1 MAPRRCH
8 LEPIWLQ
15 EPIFI
20 DFGSIF
26 QWFWNGFLRYILIDI
41 VTRLRSNLDSF
52 SREDVKT
59 RSCGVAKAWR
69 REAVLKMAF
78 VTTFE
83 EAVQGVCA
91 LWHFTLLHIALL
103 CLAPCMDMHGF
114 TLVYIYIY
122 IYTYTHPH
130 DLHFPLS
137 LSLYIYIYTSVYP
150 CALNAQE
157 ERIGSSSFCCSIFLS
172 CLDFRDAYVFS
183 I

>member
-20 DFGSIF
+20 DLGSIF
-26 QWFWNGFLRYILIDI
+26 QWFWNGFLRYTLIDI

-78 VTTFE
+78 VVTFE
-83 EAVQGVCA
+83 EAVQRVYA

-122 IYTYTHPH
+122 IYITYFFFSNIFHIC
-130 DLHFPLS
+130 S
-137 LSLYIYIYTSVYP
+137 LVCSLTYGVNRRKP
-150 CALNAQE
+150 VLGRQ
-157 ERIGSSSFCCSIFLS
+157 GCS
-172 CLDFRDAYVFS
+172 R
-183 I
+183 